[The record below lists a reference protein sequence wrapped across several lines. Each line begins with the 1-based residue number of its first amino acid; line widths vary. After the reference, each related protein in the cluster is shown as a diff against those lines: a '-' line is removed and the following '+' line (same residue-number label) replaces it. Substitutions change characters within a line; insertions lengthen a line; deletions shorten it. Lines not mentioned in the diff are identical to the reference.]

1 MGDTN
6 LFEEQAAN
14 RRRSAILVA
23 VFLLFFAWI
32 GFGGDLILFLHTTA
46 TSSDPAAGDS
56 GYRHVFPWFGIVAT
70 LLAAGMAWYSWRKG
84 PKQILWATGAWELV
98 EPAKAEEKV
107 FVNVVEEMAIASGL
121 PRPTVWIVPD
131 NDPNAFATGIDMR
144 HAHVAVTEGLLATL
158 NRDELQAVVAHE
170 MAHIRNHDVKLMTLL
185 AALVGVLAL
194 IAEGTWRVLWFG
206 GGRRS
211 GGGGG
216 KKGGGAP
223 LVAILLVVWVI
234 SVLLAPVVSRL
245 LALAVS
251 RKREFLAD
259 ATAAQFTRNPA
270 ALASALRTIENA
282 AAPTK
287 SIKRGTAHLCIADP
301 LGRHLTHKQGV
312 VASLFGTH
320 PPMGVRVARLKAM
333 AYEYE
338 KTGKI
343 PEEI

>member
-1 MGDTN
+1 
-6 LFEEQAAN
+6 
-14 RRRSAILVA
+14 
-23 VFLLFFAWI
+23 
-32 GFGGDLILFLHTTA
+32 LI
-46 TSSDPAAGDS
+46 
-56 GYRHVFPWFGIVAT
+56 
-70 LLAAGMAWYSWRKG
+70 
-84 PKQILWATGAWELV
+84 
-98 EPAKAEEKV
+98 EPSTPEEKV
-107 FVNVVEEMAIASGL
+107 YVNVVEEMAIASGL

-131 NDPNAFATGIDMR
+131 KDPNAFATGIDEKS
-144 HAHVAVTEGLLATL
+144 AHVAVTEGLLTTL

-206 GGRRS
+206 GGRRGRVG

-216 KKGGGAP
+216 KKGGGGGAP
-223 LVAILLVVWVI
+223 LVAILLVLWVI
-234 SVLLAPVVSRL
+234 SIILAPIVSRL

-270 ALASALRTIENA
+270 ALASALRTIEDD

-301 LGRHLTHKQGV
+301 LGRRLTHKQGV
-312 VASLFGTH
+312 IANLFGTH
-320 PPMGVRVARLKAM
+320 PPMGVRIARLKAM
-333 AYEYE
+333 AYAQE
-338 KTGKI
+338 KKGSI
-343 PEEI
+343 PEET